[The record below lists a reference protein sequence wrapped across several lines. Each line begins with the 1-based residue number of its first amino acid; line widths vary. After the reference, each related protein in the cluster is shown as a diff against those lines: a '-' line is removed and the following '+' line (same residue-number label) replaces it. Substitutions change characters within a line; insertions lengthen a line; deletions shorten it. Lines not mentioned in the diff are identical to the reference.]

1 LSADSTPAEISKAL
15 AVGEVGVGL
24 KGEVEGHPAIELV
37 YAGKLAKKASAVHFW
52 VDAKT
57 YQPVEIVFPPFTG
70 ASTIKESWIPKSAAN
85 VAQTD
90 KPEVPAGFRR
100 VPPSPA
106 FN

>member
-1 LSADSTPAEISKAL
+1 
-15 AVGEVGVGL
+15 
-24 KGEVEGHPAIELV
+24 V
-37 YAGKLAKKASAVHFW
+37 YGGKLAEKAAAVHFW

-57 YQPVEIVFPPFTG
+57 YQPVEIVSPPFTS

-90 KPEVPAGFRR
+90 KPEIPAGFRQI
-100 VPPSPA
+100 PPSPA

>member
-1 LSADSTPAEISKAL
+1 MSADSTPGDLSKAL

-24 KGEVEGHPAIELV
+24 KGEVNGHAAIELV
-37 YAGKLAKKASAVHFW
+37 YAGTLAKKAAAVRFW

-57 YQPVEIVFPPFTG
+57 YQPVEIVSPLFTS

-90 KPEVPAGFRR
+90 KPEVPAGFRQ
-100 VPPSPA
+100 VPPSSK